1 MGFVICEKM
10 IVGHGDIAKIITD
23 RKEFLFFAAGISNSS
38 EKDENKY
45 ALESRILAGDIAVA
59 NGLGLSLVYF
69 SSIACYFS
77 TTRYTKHKQEMEL
90 LIKAACNNYT
100 IIRIGNITWGNN
112 PHTFINYIR
121 NKQARGEPVQI
132 RDEWKFLISKEQLLF
147 ITDNL
152 PLTGR
157 NEISVFGD
165 CKKVIDCL

>member
-1 MGFVICEKM
+1 MICGE
-10 IVGHGDIAKIITD
+10 GDIGSILRD
-23 RKEFLFFAAGISNSS
+23 RKEFLFFAAGVSNSC
-38 EKDENKY
+38 EKLETQY
-45 ALESRILAGDIAVA
+45 QRESVMLGAHIALA
-59 NGLGLSLVYF
+59 NAMGLSLVYF

-100 IIRIGNITWGNN
+100 IIRIGNIQWGVN

-121 NKQARGEPVQI
+121 NKQAKGEPVQI
-132 RDEWKFLISKEQLLF
+132 RDEWKYLISKEQLLF

-165 CKKVIDCL
+165 CKKVKDCL

>member
-1 MGFVICEKM
+1 MICGE
-10 IVGHGDIAKIITD
+10 GDIGSVLRD
-23 RKEFLFFAAGISNSS
+23 RKEFLFFAAGVSNSS
-38 EKDENKY
+38 EKIETQY
-45 ALESRILAGDIAVA
+45 QRESVMLGAHIALA

-90 LIKAACNNYT
+90 LIKAACNNFS
-100 IIRIGNITWGNN
+100 IIRIGNITWGSN
-112 PHTFINYIR
+112 PNTFINYIR
-121 NKQARGEPVQI
+121 NKQAKGEPVQI

-165 CKKVIDCL
+165 CKKVKDCL